1 MPARPPIST
10 APNSTTV
17 TGNGAYTGPVQDRKL
32 VIVGDGGCGK
42 TSLLMVYTR
51 KEFPEEYVPTVFDNY
66 TKEVQLD
73 KRMVNLALWDTAGQ
87 EDYDRLRPLSYPD
100 TNVVVLC
107 YAIDEPASL
116 KSIGDKWAPEVSH
129 FCGPNVAKILVGLK
143 IDLRTMPAE
152 EEGDEERPALVTE
165 EQGQDM
171 ARRIGAYRYIECSAK
186 YGQNVDTVFNEAVRG
201 IWEGEKRRGSTEST
215 AKKRKP
221 FKNTRCTIL

>member
-1 MPARPPIST
+1 MPAVSTSVNNNTIS
-10 APNSTTV
+10 
-17 TGNGAYTGPVQDRKL
+17 TGNGASIGPVQYKKL

-129 FCGPNVAKILVGLK
+129 FCGPNIAKILVALK
-143 IDLRTMPAE
+143 TDLRTMQADE
-152 EEGDEERPALVTE
+152 ESEEERPSLVTE
-165 EQGQDM
+165 EQGQEM

-186 YGQNVDTVFNEAVRG
+186 YGQNVEMVFNEAIRG
-201 IWEGEKRRGSTEST
+201 IWEGEKRRGSAEST
-215 AKKRKP
+215 GKKRKS